1 MTRMVGGT
9 FGVAALGALVAAIG
23 RHDLARSL
31 PQVPHAAREKL
42 VDALGAGGAA
52 GGSPGAVRDATE
64 RAFVDAL
71 GTGLTIA
78 AITLLLAALAAWFLV
93 DPRRPDAEVPVE
105 IDAIR
110 EPAGTV
116 A

>member
-1 MTRMVGGT
+1 MVGGT

-23 RHDLARSL
+23 RHDLAKSL
-31 PQVPHAAREKL
+31 PSVPHDAREKL
-42 VDALGAGGAA
+42 VDALGGRLPDAT
-52 GGSPGAVRDATE
+52 VQIRDASQQ
-64 RAFVDAL
+64 AFVDAL

-78 AITLLLAALAAWFLV
+78 AVALLVAALVAWVMVEPKRPAAELPV
-93 DPRRPDAEVPVE
+93 EPEALPDA
-105 IDAIR
+105 